1 MILDGRLQLKN
12 PFQGRRPSQGSL
24 GGNTMK
30 KNSPPRRV
38 IDLPCWQINDSSPE
52 KNQQNTNGL
61 VAGPG
66 WKIEADE

>member
-1 MILDGRLQLKN
+1 MPSAQESLPGPKTELREFRREYDG
-12 PFQGRRPSQGSL
+12 
-24 GGNTMK
+24 